1 MRRIIREVWT
11 HLKCY
16 YYYFFFCYT
25 YIDLSNNSIILI
37 LGASVA
43 TSETGASS
51 IPRPGL
57 EAKKSVTFD
66 DGVKPGVETTASS
79 AAAVA
84 ATNIMSSH
92 KIRSNETDTDQVSLF
107 KAGLIW
113 NTLTN
118 M

>member
-1 MRRIIREVWT
+1 MST
-11 HLKCY
+11 HWEFY
-16 YYYFFFCYT
+16 YYYFFFFFFAFSLYET
-25 YIDLSNNSIILI
+25 I
-37 LGASVA
+37 LGILAS
-43 TSETGASS
+43 TSETGNNS
-51 IPRPGL
+51 I

-66 DGVKPGVETTASS
+66 DGIKPGVETTATS

-92 KIRSNETDTDQVSLF
+92 KIRSNEIDTDQVSLF

-113 NTLTN
+113 QTLSN